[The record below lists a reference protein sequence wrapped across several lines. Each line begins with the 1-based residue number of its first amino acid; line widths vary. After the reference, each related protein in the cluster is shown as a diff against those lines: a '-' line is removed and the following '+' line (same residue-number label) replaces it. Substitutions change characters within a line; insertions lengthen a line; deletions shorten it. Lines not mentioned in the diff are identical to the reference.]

1 MRKGKVFMQ
10 KGEVDFIESYVRS
23 ILVKYVSRE
32 HFLIDENEIMR
43 YESIL
48 IQNRPIVELTF
59 ESGERA
65 KVVCVFGK

>member
-1 MRKGKVFMQ
+1 MQ